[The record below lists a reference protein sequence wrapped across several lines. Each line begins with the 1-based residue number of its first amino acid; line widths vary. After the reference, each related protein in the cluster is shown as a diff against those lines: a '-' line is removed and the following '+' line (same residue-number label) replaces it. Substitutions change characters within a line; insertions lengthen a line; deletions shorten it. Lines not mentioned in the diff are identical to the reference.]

1 MEHTRYASYR
11 KEFFKY
17 ALLNILGMLGLS
29 CYILADTYFI
39 SRGMGANG
47 LTALNLAIPVY
58 SFIHGSGLML
68 GMGGAIK
75 YAIYKSQK
83 KTGKTDAVFSIT
95 VLAAI
100 SLAALFFLAGL
111 FGTEVLTKALGAD
124 TEVFSMTN
132 TYLKVIMVFAPAFI
146 LNEVLLCF
154 VRNDGG
160 PQLAMTAMVTGSLS
174 NIVLDYIFIFPA
186 GMGIFGA
193 ALATGM
199 APFISMVILS
209 SHWLK
214 KKNGFRFQ
222 WKGISPVSLPSIVS
236 LGFPSLITELSSG
249 VVIIVFNI
257 LLLGLEG
264 NVGVAAYGVIANLS
278 LVVMAV
284 FTGIAQGM
292 QPIVSQAYGYGDSEK
307 MKYVLRCAAVLMV
320 TIASGIYGGV
330 FFGADTV
337 VSLFNSEHHPQLQQ
351 LATDGLRLYFT
362 ATGFAGFNI
371 LIAMYFSATEKAI
384 PAHVTS
390 LLRGLIVIVPM
401 AFTLSKLWGV
411 TGVWLAFPVT
421 ELLIAVLGIALYV
434 SFEKKKRIKTDS

>member
-214 KKNGFRFQ
+214 KKNGFCFQ
-222 WKGISPVSLPSIVS
+222 WRGISPVSLPSIIS

-292 QPIVSQAYGYGDSEK
+292 QPIVSQAYGHGDREK

-320 TIASGIYGGV
+320 TIACGIYGGV
-330 FFGADTV
+330 FLGADTV
-337 VSLFNSEHHPQLQQ
+337 VSLFNSEHHPQLQL
-351 LATDGLRLYFT
+351 LATDGLRMYFT

-401 AFTLSKLWGV
+401 AFVLSKLWGV